1 MKEAKSNQYYYNT
14 DEYKQKLAEVEAMR
28 EEIEEL
34 KRQQAEEKKK
44 LIAKEIRKLKKI
56 FTKERC
62 GEENMHF
69 VESLIA
75 RAAFL
80 RVELE
85 FIEEDLRRDGTMD
98 FFQQGLQS
106 MWREHPLTKVHRE
119 FVKNYKD
126 IITKLESYG
135 KSNQKDSEDLQGGIG
150 SLLMKGINAREKY
163 RK

>member
-1 MKEAKSNQYYYNT
+1 MKGDKANLYYYNT
-14 DEYKQKLAEVEAMR
+14 DEYKEKLAEVNALR
-28 EEIEEL
+28 EQVEQQ
-34 KRQQAEEKKK
+34 KRAQAEEKKK
-44 LIAKEIRKLKKI
+44 KIQKETSKLKKI
-56 FTKERC
+56 FTPERC

-69 VESLIA
+69 VLSLIA

-85 FIEEDLRRDGTMD
+85 YIEEDLRTDGTMD

-135 KSNQKDSEDLQGGIG
+135 KQGNKGSEELEGGIG
-150 SLLMKGINAREKY
+150 SILLKGVSARDKY
-163 RK
+163 KK